1 MDFEMTLQHARYYL
15 SKGMHPI
22 PVERPRPGEPKSGKK
37 PLVKWEKYQTTPPTE
52 AELRSWFGKGERN
65 IGVVLGRGVIA
76 VDLDGDGAEELL
88 ARAGVRLPEDAPR
101 SRTSAGYHV
110 LLRAPAEFG
119 DRVNILGQTQRDAG
133 GALVKPLVDIR
144 GRGYIVAPPS
154 LHASGRTYEW
164 VQRPDEIPPAPA
176 ELLELLS
183 RRPAAAAPA
192 AGEAVAGQLKWVTKA
207 MAGVGEG
214 QRDATCAKLAGY
226 FLKKKLPEDLVR
238 SMLYGFAD
246 RCTPPFGRA
255 DVDKTVAS
263 VRRLE
268 DRRASV
274 ASEGAGEA
282 EAGAVHA
289 EPFQVL
295 GYNQGSYFYLPR
307 GSRQVVELRAKHHT
321 KLDLLTLAP
330 HAYWERAFPGPSGPR
345 WDLAANALI
354 RRCERAGVYDTARV
368 RGRGAW
374 WDTDRAVLHLGDVL
388 VDGGVPTPIMD
399 LQPGAY
405 IYEAAAPMPVRLGA
419 PMPAREAHRL
429 VEILELANWERPISA
444 KLLAG
449 WITVAP
455 ICGALNWRPHV
466 WVTGPAGSGKSWIL
480 DRIVRHMTAHIA
492 LAVQSETTEAGLRQV
507 LGNDARPITFDEIEG
522 DDERA
527 QQRIQNVLALARQ
540 ASSETGATIIKG
552 SPLGVAKS
560 YRIRSCFI
568 FSSIGVGLQRHA
580 DETRVSV
587 LSLEWR
593 NPKDP
598 AVARRFAQLEQLVA
612 EVLTDDYVNAFN
624 ARAIRLVP
632 TIRANARIF
641 AAAGAAVIGSQRL
654 GDQIGVLLAG
664 AYALHSDG
672 LIDMAAA
679 RAWVGE
685 QDWSEQQTVQET
697 SDELAC
703 LHRILEHTVRV
714 ATVKGPADRSVGELI
729 EVAAEKRVDH
739 LTAADAHDH
748 LLRLGIRVDRNGAH
762 DREDV
767 FVVAGTHTGIERILA
782 ETPWSRGWGRI
793 LRRVPGAAAT
803 EGAVRFAGVQS
814 RGTEIP
820 LSLVVAGT
828 TGQATLL

>member
-1 MDFEMTLQHARYYL
+1 MDSEVLQHARYYL
-15 SKGMHPI
+15 ARGMHPI
-22 PVERPRPGEPKSGKK
+22 PVEHRGKK

-52 AELRSWFGKGERN
+52 AELKAWFGKAERN
-65 IGVVLGRGVIA
+65 IGLVLGRGIIA
-76 VDLDGDGAEELL
+76 VDMDGEGAEDLL
-88 ARAGVRLPEDAPR
+88 ARAGVQLPEDAPR
-101 SRTSAGYHV
+101 SKTSAGYHV
-110 LLRAPAEFG
+110 LLQAPAEVG
-119 DRVNILGQTQRDAG
+119 DRVNILGQTKRDGAG
-133 GALVKPLVDIR
+133 KLIKPLIDIR

-154 LHASGRTYEW
+154 VHASGHTYEW

-176 ELLELLS
+176 ALLELLA

-226 FLKKKLPEDLVR
+226 FLKKQLPEDVVR
-238 SMLYGFAD
+238 SMLYTFGD
-246 RCTPPFGRA
+246 RCTPPFGHA
-255 DVDKTVAS
+255 DVDKTVTS
-263 VRRLE
+263 VRRRE
-268 DRRASV
+268 DRRA
-274 ASEGAGEA
+274 ATAAEEEGGQA
-282 EAGAVHA
+282 EAGVVHA

-295 GYNQGSYFYLPR
+295 GYNQGSYYYLPR

-330 HAYWERAFPGPSGPR
+330 MAHWERAYPGPAGPR

-354 RRCERAGVYDTARV
+354 RKCERAGVYDTARV

-374 WDTDRAVLHLGDVL
+374 WDGDRAVLHLGDVL
-388 VDGGVPTPIMD
+388 VDAGVPTPIMD
-399 LQPGAY
+399 VAPGAY
-405 IYEAAAPMPVRLGA
+405 IYEAAPPMPVRLGT

-507 LGNDARPITFDEIEG
+507 LSNDARPITFDEIEG
-522 DDERA
+522 VDERA

-552 SPLGVAKS
+552 SPLGQAKS

-568 FSSIGVGLQRHA
+568 FSSIGVGLQQHA
-580 DETRVSV
+580 DETRVTV
-587 LSLEWR
+587 LSVEKR
-593 NPKDP
+593 HDPK
-598 AVARRFAQLEQLVA
+598 RFAQLEQLVA
-612 EVLTDDYVNAFN
+612 EVLTDDYVNGFN
-624 ARAIRLVP
+624 ARAIRMVP

-664 AYALHSDG
+664 AYALSSDG
-672 LIDMAAA
+672 LIGIDAA
-679 RAWVGE
+679 REWVGA
-685 QDWSEQQTVQET
+685 QDWSEQQVVQET
-697 SDELAC
+697 SDELSC
-703 LHRILEHTVRV
+703 LNKILEHTLRV
-714 ATVKGPADRSVGELI
+714 HTTKGPQDRSIGELI
-729 EVAAEKRVDH
+729 EVAAEKREDYFSAH
-739 LTAADAHDH
+739 DAHDQ
-748 LLRLGIRVDRNGAH
+748 LLRLGIRVDREGAH

-767 FVVAGTHTGIERILA
+767 FIVAGAHTGIARILA
-782 ETPWSRGWGRI
+782 ETAWARGWGRI
-793 LRRVPGAAAT
+793 LRRVSGAQPT

-820 LSLVVAGT
+820 LRLVVAGLK
-828 TGQATLL
+828 GQGALL